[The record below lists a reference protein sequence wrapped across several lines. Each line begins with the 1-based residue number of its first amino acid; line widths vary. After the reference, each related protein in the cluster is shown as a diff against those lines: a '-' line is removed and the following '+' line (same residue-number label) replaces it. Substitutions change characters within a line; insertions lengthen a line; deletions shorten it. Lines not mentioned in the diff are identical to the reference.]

1 MNRQK
6 YKFIIYIILY
16 MTISF
21 AQENRLFWDGRE
33 WNNIRKT
40 SNYDDLLEYKL
51 KSIYINGVLDGR
63 LYGYLKTWSKNAI
76 IANETF
82 GESVD
87 YLSVREV
94 IKSLNHF
101 YEDPLN
107 SYIPIPSAIII
118 ANLYGQR
125 VPINVIE
132 KYIDFSDLI
141 MNDYN
146 YKDKLMKYFQQN
158 NKEVLKYKEIMAEG
172 PANNK
177 TYTVCVVRKDESILA
192 YGKGPTKKKAE
203 QCASQN
209 ALQKLGL
216 LE

>member
-40 SNYDDLLEYKL
+40 SNYDDLLEYKY
-51 KSIYINGVLDGR
+51 KSTYINGVLDGR
-63 LYGYLKTWSKNAI
+63 LYGYLKTWSKNATL
-76 IANETF
+76 ANETF

-94 IKSLNHF
+94 ITSLDHF

-107 SYIPIPSAIII
+107 SYIPIPSAIVI

-125 VPINVIE
+125 VPIDIIE
-132 KYIDFSDLI
+132 KYIKDSRDWVNSLVLELDTLDYSRLI
-141 MNDYN
+141 EE
-146 YKDKLMKYFQQN
+146 KY
-158 NKEVLKYKEIMAEG
+158 LKHKID
-172 PANNK
+172 N
-177 TYTVCVVRKDESILA
+177 
-192 YGKGPTKKKAE
+192 
-203 QCASQN
+203 
-209 ALQKLGL
+209 
-216 LE
+216 

>member
-1 MNRQK
+1 
-6 YKFIIYIILY
+6 

-76 IANETF
+76 LANETF

-107 SYIPIPSAIII
+107 SYIPIPSAIVI

-125 VPINVIE
+125 VPIDIIE
-132 KYIDFSDLI
+132 KYIKDSRDWVNSLVLELDTLDYSRLI
-141 MNDYN
+141 EE
-146 YKDKLMKYFQQN
+146 KY
-158 NKEVLKYKEIMAEG
+158 LKHKID
-172 PANNK
+172 N
-177 TYTVCVVRKDESILA
+177 
-192 YGKGPTKKKAE
+192 
-203 QCASQN
+203 
-209 ALQKLGL
+209 
-216 LE
+216 

>member
-107 SYIPIPSAIII
+107 SYIPIPSAIVI

-125 VPINVIE
+125 VPIDIIE
-132 KYIDFSDLI
+132 KYIKDSRDWVNSLVLELDTLDYSRLI
-141 MNDYN
+141 EE
-146 YKDKLMKYFQQN
+146 KY
-158 NKEVLKYKEIMAEG
+158 LKHKID
-172 PANNK
+172 N
-177 TYTVCVVRKDESILA
+177 
-192 YGKGPTKKKAE
+192 
-203 QCASQN
+203 
-209 ALQKLGL
+209 
-216 LE
+216 